1 MRVTLNSEPNIK
13 FSSQLSRFFF
23 RGKMVRVFFSL
34 FQRLLF
40 LWNALFSNIVYML
53 NLLSLHGKVI
63 RHFFL
68 FVFVVSVVVVVFV
81 KTCRRKEMAPLFHF
95 NCKHSAPQ
103 SSIWNVF
110 YLFQNWNSRSV
121 ERRILGIILCFPA
134 EIKPSQSQCW
144 FCCFSK

>member
-1 MRVTLNSEPNIK
+1 ML
-13 FSSQLSRFFF
+13 
-23 RGKMVRVFFSL
+23 RVFFSL

-95 NCKHSAPQ
+95 NCKHSAP
-103 SSIWNVF
+103 
-110 YLFQNWNSRSV
+110 
-121 ERRILGIILCFPA
+121 
-134 EIKPSQSQCW
+134 
-144 FCCFSK
+144 